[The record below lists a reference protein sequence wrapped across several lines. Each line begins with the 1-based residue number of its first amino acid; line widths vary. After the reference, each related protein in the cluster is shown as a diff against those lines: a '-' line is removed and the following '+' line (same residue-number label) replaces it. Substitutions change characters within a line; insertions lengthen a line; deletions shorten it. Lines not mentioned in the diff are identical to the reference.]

1 MSHPFD
7 FDKALKALQSGQA
20 LTGKDGILTP
30 LIRQLTEVAAL
41 SAEPEAH
48 LAQDVEANRKN
59 GSGKKTIK
67 APTDTFEL
75 ATPRDRNGTFEPQ
88 LVKMYQTKL
97 SDDIERKIIR
107 LFALGMS
114 YQNISR
120 EIEELYAFSVSTATI
135 SAVTDKVI
143 PELKQ
148 WQQCPLEKVYPFV
161 WLDAIH
167 YKTRE
172 DGRYQS
178 KAVYTVLALNLEGK
192 KEVLGLYLSESEG
205 ANFWLSVL
213 SDLQNRG
220 EEDILIACV
229 DRLTGFPEAINSIY
243 PQTEFQL
250 CVIHQIRNSIKY
262 VASKH
267 HKAFMADLKPVYC
280 GVSKEAAE
288 TALDELEA
296 KWGQQYPV
304 VLQSW
309 RRKWENL
316 SAYFRYPANI
326 RKVIYT
332 TNAIE
337 SVHRQFRKLTKTK
350 GAFPNENSLLK
361 LLYLGL
367 MNSQEKWTMP
377 IQSWNLTLSQLAIY
391 FEGRLNTVKVALP
404 QPGWRFSCQ
413 WTHYPLPE

>member
-1 MSHPFD
+1 MSQPFD
-7 FDKALKALQSGQA
+7 FDKALKALQDGQA

-30 LIRQLTEVAAL
+30 LIKQLTEAAL
-41 SAEPEAH
+41 AAELDSH
-48 LAQDVEANRKN
+48 LAQDIAANRKN
-59 GSGKKTIK
+59 GSSRKTLK
-67 APTDTFEL
+67 TPTGAFEL
-75 ATPRDRNGTFEPQ
+75 TTPRDRNGTFEPQ
-88 LVKMYQTKL
+88 LVKKHQTTL
-97 SDDIERKIIR
+97 SDEIERKIIR
-107 LFALGMS
+107 MFALGMS
-114 YQNISR
+114 YKDISQ
-120 EIEELYAFSVSTATI
+120 EIEDLYAFSVSSATI

-148 WQQCPLEKVYPFV
+148 WQQRPLEAVYPFV

-167 YKTRE
+167 YKIRE

-192 KEVLGLYLSESEG
+192 KEILGLYLSENEG

-213 SDLQNRG
+213 TDLQNRG
-220 EEDILIACV
+220 LNDILIACV
-229 DRLTGFPEAINSIY
+229 DGLTGFPEAINSIY
-243 PQTEFQL
+243 PDTEVQL

-267 HKAFMADLKPVYC
+267 HKAFMADLKPVYRA
-280 GVSKEAAE
+280 VSKEAAE
-288 TALDELEA
+288 TALDELEE
-296 KWGQQYPV
+296 KWVQQYPV
-304 VLQSW
+304 VIQSW
-309 RRKWENL
+309 RRKWDNL
-316 SAYFRYPANI
+316 SHYFRYPATI
-326 RKVIYT
+326 RKVMYT

-367 MNSQEKWTMP
+367 MNAQEKWTMP

-391 FEGRLNTVKVALP
+391 FEGRLDKVITL
-404 QPGWRFSCQ
+404 
-413 WTHYPLPE
+413 

>member
-1 MSHPFD
+1 MTQPFD
-7 FDKALKALQSGQA
+7 FDKALKALQEGQA

-30 LIRQLTEVAAL
+30 LIKQLTEAAL
-41 SAEPEAH
+41 SAELDSH
-48 LAQDVEANRKN
+48 LLNDIEANRRN
-59 GSGKKTIK
+59 GATKKTIK
-67 APTDTFEL
+67 TPTGNFEL
-75 ATPRDRNGTFEPQ
+75 ATPRDRNGSFEPQ
-88 LVKMYQTKL
+88 LVKKHQTTL
-97 SDDIERKIIR
+97 SNEIEHKITR

-114 YQNISR
+114 YTDISR
-120 EIEELYAFSVSTATI
+120 EIEDLYAFSVSAATI

-148 WQQCPLEKVYPFV
+148 WQQRPLEALYPFI

-167 YKTRE
+167 YKVKE
-172 DGRYQS
+172 DGRYVS

-192 KEVLGLYLSESEG
+192 KDVLGLYLSESEG
-205 ANFWLSVL
+205 ANFGLSVL
-213 SDLQNRG
+213 TDLQNRG
-220 EEDILIACV
+220 LKDILIACV
-229 DRLTGFPEAINSIY
+229 DGLTGFPDAINSIY
-243 PQTEFQL
+243 PQTEVQL

-267 HKAFMADLKPVYC
+267 NKAFMADLKPVYRA
-280 GVSKEAAE
+280 VSKEAAE
-288 TALDELEA
+288 TALDELDT

-304 VLQSW
+304 VIQSW
-309 RRKWENL
+309 RRKWDNL
-316 SAYFRYPANI
+316 SAYFRYPESI

-367 MNSQEKWTMP
+367 LNAQEKWTMP
-377 IQSWNLTLSQLAIY
+377 IQNWNL
-391 FEGRLNTVKVALP
+391 AL
-404 QPGWRFSCQ
+404 
-413 WTHYPLPE
+413 